1 MKIDRD
7 VVHQKYGGR
16 CAYCGEKITIAQM
29 QVDHIIP
36 KRHYSEQHG
45 CLVVRCQKFTE
56 YGLDDLRNLNPACR
70 PCNNRKAACTL
81 EEFREEIAEQVR
93 RLRRDSNQFRLAERF
108 GLVAVQEQPVRFYF
122 ENDPKE
128 QSR

>member
-1 MKIDRD
+1 MRKT
-7 VVHQKYGGR
+7 VHQKYGGR
-16 CAYCGEKITIAQM
+16 CAYCGEGITLKQM

-36 KRHYSEQHG
+36 KRHYSDVHG
-45 CLVVRCQKFTE
+45 CLIVKAKKFTE
-56 YGLDDLRNLNPACR
+56 YGLNDIRNLNPACR

-108 GLVAVQEQPVRFYF
+108 GLVEVNEQPVIFWF
-122 ENDPKE
+122 E
-128 QSR
+128 R